1 VKRLVEKDIQFL
13 YSESQQDKLVTG
25 KMVLN
30 IQDFEISSFSMDT
43 RKSFQ
48 NIILEFKE
56 KGVEFISIRSKQNF
70 NVSRILSENGFTYIE
85 TLYKPFLRIGK
96 KLNCDLNV
104 NISEVLEKD
113 LEKIKIIA
121 SSSFVNDRFHF
132 DNRFKNDVGN
142 KRYSL
147 WVENS
152 FFNKKYNLLKITFDN
167 EIIGFFI
174 VEYIKEK
181 NVYWHLTAIDNK
193 FQGRGLGYNVWKGM
207 INKHQIDGY
216 LSVETAISSNNLA
229 ALNLYSKLNFKIMK
243 GFNTYHKF
251 LQ

>member
-1 VKRLVEKDIQFL
+1 
-13 YSESQQDKLVTG
+13 
-25 KMVLN
+25 
-30 IQDFEISSFSMDT
+30 
-43 RKSFQ
+43 
-48 NIILEFKE
+48 
-56 KGVEFISIRSKQNF
+56 
-70 NVSRILSENGFTYIE
+70 
-85 TLYKPFLRIGK
+85 
-96 KLNCDLNV
+96 
-104 NISEVLEKD
+104 
-113 LEKIKIIA
+113 
-121 SSSFVNDRFHF
+121 
-132 DNRFKNDVGN
+132 
-142 KRYSL
+142 L